1 MDHNDLYSVVVEV
14 VEVEVR
20 EKIEICKKHGSRA
33 R

>member
-1 MDHNDLYSVVVEV
+1 MDHKDLYCEVVVVVEQ
-14 VEVEVR
+14 VR